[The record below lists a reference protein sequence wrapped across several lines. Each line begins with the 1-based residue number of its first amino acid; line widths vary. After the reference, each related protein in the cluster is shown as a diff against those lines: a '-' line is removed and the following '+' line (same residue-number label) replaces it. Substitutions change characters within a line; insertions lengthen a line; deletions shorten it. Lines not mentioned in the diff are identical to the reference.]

1 MKALIE
7 RRLYGKGRQKRPFLF
22 SSRRLSGM
30 FNAAVI
36 AYGYV
41 TNSRMDATMYKKCA
55 CTAALAG
62 LLLCLP
68 LQSWSQATRQAKP
81 PVDSASVAAV
91 RFGEAQKLERSGDWA
106 GAVQAYHEA
115 AERGH
120 GPAQKRLGDI
130 YGNGQGDVQRDYD
143 TSLRWYK
150 RAQEQGEQIPQPF
163 TYPGVRQR

>member
-62 LLLCLP
+62 VLLSLP
-68 LQSWSQATRQAKP
+68 LQSSSQTTRQAKP
-81 PVDSASVAAV
+81 PIDPTSVAAV

-106 GAVQAYHEA
+106 GK
-115 AERGH
+115 
-120 GPAQKRLGDI
+120 AQTFNVPLKDLQTGDI
-130 YGNGQGDVQRDYD
+130 DSVAIMVQ
-143 TSLRWYK
+143 S
-150 RAQEQGEQIPQPF
+150 
-163 TYPGVRQR
+163 GVASAPKVVLGAAHVAVR

>member
-1 MKALIE
+1 
-7 RRLYGKGRQKRPFLF
+7 
-22 SSRRLSGM
+22 
-30 FNAAVI
+30 
-36 AYGYV
+36 
-41 TNSRMDATMYKKCA
+41 MDATMYKKCA

-62 LLLCLP
+62 LLLSLP
-68 LQSWSQATRQAKP
+68 LQSSSQTTRQAKP
-81 PVDSASVAAV
+81 PIDPTSVAAV